1 MRAIERRAWAL
12 SIEVKGLLQ
21 IARKEGR
28 SVAQICERPS
38 CLAGSTD
45 LAFLWSVEQ
54 HGTKFLERML
64 GRVGTK
70 PAD

>member
-1 MRAIERRAWAL
+1 MRAIERRARAL

-45 LAFLWSVEQ
+45 LAFLWSVEKY
-54 HGTKFLERML
+54 GTNSSSACWDGGYKS
-64 GRVGTK
+64 VY
-70 PAD
+70 